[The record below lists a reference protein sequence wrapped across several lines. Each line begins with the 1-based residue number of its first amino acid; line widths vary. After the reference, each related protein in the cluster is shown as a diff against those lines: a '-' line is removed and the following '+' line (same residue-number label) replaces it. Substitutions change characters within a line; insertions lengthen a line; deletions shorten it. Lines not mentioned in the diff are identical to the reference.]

1 MFLELALVIVLTL
14 TNGLLA
20 MSELAI
26 VSARATRLKVLAE
39 KGSRGARMALSLQ
52 ENPGRFLSAV
62 QIGITLVGILAGA
75 VSGATLGA
83 RLTQW
88 LQASG
93 VPERFAGTLG
103 VGLVVAGI
111 TYLSLILG
119 ELVPKQIALKK
130 AEDVAVRV
138 APMMVIIAR
147 VTTPLV
153 WLLDISG
160 RAVLAVLGQS
170 GESDRAITDE
180 EVKMTIAE
188 AKSAGV
194 IEHGESEMIAGV
206 MRTADRSV
214 RAIMTPRRDLEI
226 LDLSRG
232 PAVARALAQKT
243 RHSRLPVQDGGPDDI
258 VGVISVRDVLTYTS
272 SSGPLSALV
281 QPAPAVLD
289 ISSAMSLIERM
300 RHEVVHMM
308 LVFDEHGHFEG
319 IVTAMDL
326 LETITGSLADESG
339 DEPALS
345 ERADGSWFVAGW
357 MPADEF
363 ADRLGLTLPEDGD
376 FQTVAGFALDRFGRI
391 PAVGDS
397 FEYDGWVVEVADL
410 DGMRIDQLLVRRADW
425 AP

>member
-14 TNGLLA
+14 TNGILA
-20 MSELAI
+20 MAELAI

-39 KGSRGARMALSLQ
+39 KGSRGASMALTLQ
-52 ENPGRFLSAV
+52 ENPGKFLSAV

-75 VSGATLGA
+75 VSGATLGL
-83 RLTQW
+83 RLTNW

-93 VPERFAGTLG
+93 VPAQFASTIG

-130 AEDVAVRV
+130 AESVAVRV
-138 APMMVIIAR
+138 APMMMVIAR
-147 VTTPLV
+147 VTTPVV

-160 RAVLAVLGQS
+160 RVILSILGQS
-170 GESDRAITDE
+170 GDADRAITDE
-180 EVKMTIAE
+180 EVKLTIAE

-194 IEHGESEMIAGV
+194 LEQGESEMIAGV

-232 PAVARALAQKT
+232 PAAARTLAQRT
-243 RHSRLPVQDGGPDDI
+243 RHSRLPVQDGGADDI
-258 VGVISVRDVLTYTS
+258 VGVISVRDILTYS
-272 SSGPLSALV
+272 AANGPLSSLV
-281 QPAPAVLD
+281 QPAPAVMD
-289 ISSAMSLIERM
+289 ISSAMALIERL
-300 RHEVVHMM
+300 RHEAVHMM

-326 LETITGSLADESG
+326 LEAITGSLADESG

-363 ADRLGLTLPEDGD
+363 ADRLGLTLPTDGD
-376 FQTVAGFALDRFGRI
+376 FQTVAGFALERFGHI
-391 PAVGDS
+391 PSAGES
-397 FEYDGWVVEVADL
+397 FEYEGWIVEVADL